1 MRHMTL
7 LAACPISEGISLEGT
22 GAPLIQRAGFLCYVT
37 ELSDIKAVDLCVH
50 CINFIEKA
58 YYNKSPFA
66 YCMLICHFREGYKK
80 YLKEFT
86 KASFYEL
93 VTPCYCVQ

>member
-7 LAACPISEGISLEGT
+7 LAVCPIGEGISLEGT
-22 GAPLIQRAGFLCYVT
+22 GAPLIQRAAFLCYVSAF
-37 ELSDIKAVDLCVH
+37 SDIKAVVLCVH
-50 CINFIEKA
+50 CINLIEKA

-66 YCMLICHFREGYKK
+66 HCMLICHFSEGYKK